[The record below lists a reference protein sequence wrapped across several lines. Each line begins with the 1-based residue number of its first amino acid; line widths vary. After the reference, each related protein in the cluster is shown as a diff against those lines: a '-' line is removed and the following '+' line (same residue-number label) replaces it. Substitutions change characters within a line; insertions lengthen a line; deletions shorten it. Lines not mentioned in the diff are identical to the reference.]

1 MHFHNKSLFWTL
13 ILFYLLFHRGFIVIS
28 TNKLLMNIYLSIF
41 VGPITFYCFVIIVR
55 YLMANFYSLFIYLL
69 YKFFQLRAESAQLI
83 FSIIFRPNILDR
95 KSSGHQQDLKA
106 LKVSNA
112 WNYNKWFWY
121 FVRISVNVDNH

>member
-41 VGPITFYCFVIIVR
+41 VGPIIFYCFVIIVR

-69 YKFFQLRAESAQLI
+69 YKFFQLRVESAQFI
-83 FSIIFRPNILDR
+83 FSLIFRPNILDR